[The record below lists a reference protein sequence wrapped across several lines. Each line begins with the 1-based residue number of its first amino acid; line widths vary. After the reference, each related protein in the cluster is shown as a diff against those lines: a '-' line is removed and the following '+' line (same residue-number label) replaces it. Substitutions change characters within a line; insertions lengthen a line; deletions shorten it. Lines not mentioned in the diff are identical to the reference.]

1 MSNAFVLGH
10 VAPGPGCTAHT
21 TCAMA
26 SRRTRAPFAPLALAL
41 LAASLAGCTM
51 APKYQRP
58 VAPIPNTY
66 VYGSTAE
73 GTLPAWK
80 NYFSDP
86 ALQGLISLALAN
98 NRDLRVAMLN
108 VEKTRQQYR
117 IRQADLLPTINGVAQ
132 ETVQSLPADLSP
144 TRTAD
149 ITRQYSATLGFSAFE
164 LDLFGRIRSL
174 TDQAVETHYSVEQD
188 ARTAQLTLVAEV
200 AGLYYQLVADKE
212 TLGLMQATMQNRE
225 QHLGLMQKRNATGVA
240 SAMDLAQAK
249 VAFEEARSGLAR
261 AKTTVAKSENAL
273 ALLLGT
279 SIPAGIT
286 VPASFADAKKLPN
299 VPEGLPSS
307 LIERRPDI
315 LAAEHRLKGANANIG
330 AARAN
335 FFPRIM
341 LTGAFGTMSKEYSN
355 LFTGIQEG
363 WNFLPQISMPLFD
376 TGRNIAT
383 LGVAGEDKKIAVA
396 QYEKTIQGAFREVAD
411 ALAQRQEM
419 GTIISAEEE
428 RAKAARQSF
437 DLANERYKAG
447 VDNHLVLLDA
457 QRTYLASRQNLIN
470 TYLLRESNSLSLYK
484 SLGGGWQ

>member
-1 MSNAFVLGH
+1 MSNGFALGH
-10 VAPGPGCTAHT
+10 AVAPTPA
-21 TCAMA
+21 CAA
-26 SRRTRAPFAPLALAL
+26 SPMRPVRQKAPFAPLALAL

-58 VAPIPNTY
+58 PAPIPNTY

-80 NYFSDP
+80 NYFNDP

-98 NRDLRVAMLN
+98 NRDLRVAMLH

-144 TRTAD
+144 THTST

-174 TDQAVETHYSVEQD
+174 SDQAVETHYSVEQD

-240 SAMDLAQAK
+240 SAMDLSQAK
-249 VAFEEARSGLAR
+249 VAYEEARSGLAR
-261 AKTTVAKSENAL
+261 AKTTVAKTENAL

-279 SIPAGIT
+279 SIPAN
-286 VPASFADAKKLPN
+286 VNLPASFADAKKLPN
-299 VPEGLPSS
+299 VPAGLPSS
-307 LIERRPDI
+307 LMERRPDI
-315 LAAEHRLKGANANIG
+315 LAAEHRLKGSNANIG

-341 LTGAFGTMSKEYSN
+341 LTGALGTMSTEYTN
-355 LFTGIQEG
+355 LFTGVQQG

-383 LGVAGEDKKIAVA
+383 LGVAGEEKKIAVA
-396 QYEKTIQGAFREVAD
+396 QYEKTIQAAFREVAD

-428 RAKAARQSF
+428 RAKAARQNF

-457 QRTYLASRQNLIN
+457 QRTYLASRQNLIA
-470 TYLLRESNSLSLYK
+470 TYLLRESNNLSLYK